1 MPFKLCIIGAG
12 SVGFTRKLCSD
23 ILSVPEFEGI
33 EIALTDI
40 SQQNLD
46 MIARILRKMIEVS
59 GLKTKVTATTD
70 RRRALEGAT
79 YVMNT
84 VRIGG
89 VEAFATDISI
99 PLKYGVDQCVGDTI
113 CAGASF
119 TASVASPPCS
129 TSARTSARSAPPT
142 TSSSTTPTRWQ

>member
-12 SVGFTRKLCSD
+12 SVGFTRKLCAD
-23 ILSVPEFEGI
+23 LLKVPEFEGI

-40 SQQNLD
+40 SQANLD
-46 MIARILRKMIEVS
+46 MIAQILRKMIEVS
-59 GLKTKVTATTD
+59 GLKTQVTATTD
-70 RRRALEGAT
+70 RRKALEGAK
-79 YVMNT
+79 YIMNT

-113 CAGASF
+113 CAVSCTGNGASRR
-119 TASVASPPCS
+119 CS
-129 TSARTSARSAPPT
+129 TSAATSARSAPKT
-142 TSSSTTPTRWQ
+142 TSSSTTPTRWR